1 MKFLSSI
8 AVLIASMF
16 VTLAAMGGH
25 GSGGGVFGKTRLMLQ
40 SFAQPEVLLTIE
52 GSPNFP
58 EAGNAPQLVIPTE
71 EYQDFVAEVEKE
83 VTTGSKPFVLS
94 VEMEDGSVRN
104 FILRH
109 VGEVGKEP
117 LFLYLVEEK
126 ESAETD
132 ETDAE

>member
-1 MKFLSSI
+1 MKFMSSI

-40 SFAQPEVLLTIE
+40 SFAYTEALLTIE
-52 GSPNFP
+52 GSTNIP
-58 EAGNAPQLVIPTE
+58 ESGTAPQLVIPTE

-83 VTTGSKPFVLS
+83 VATGGQPFVLS
-94 VEMEDGSVRN
+94 VEMDDGSIRN
-104 FILRH
+104 FTLRY

-126 ESAETD
+126 ESS
-132 ETDAE
+132 ETDAP